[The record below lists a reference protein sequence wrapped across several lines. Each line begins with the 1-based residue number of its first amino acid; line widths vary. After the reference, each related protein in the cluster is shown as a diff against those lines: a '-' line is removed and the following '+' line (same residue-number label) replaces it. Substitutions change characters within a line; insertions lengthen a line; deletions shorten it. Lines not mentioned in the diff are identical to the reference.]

1 MQKYI
6 CQSFFTFKNF
16 CILSDLF
23 LLLNFTGF
31 GAPVPRTTAGRTVG
45 VIFAVIGIPAH
56 FLLIL
61 NFGVMV
67 AVRLQ
72 RYAFARRGARS
83 DNGQSSYSP
92 RSMPRWVK
100 ILPFVFS
107 GKYLFQQRTIS
118 LM

>member
-1 MQKYI
+1 MSIFFYI
-6 CQSFFTFKNF
+6 LKFA
-16 CILSDLF
+16 LYPLDLF

-72 RYAFARRGARS
+72 RYALARRGTRS
-83 DNGQSSYSP
+83 DNGESSYSTML
-92 RSMPRWVK
+92 MPRWVK

-107 GKYLFQQRTIS
+107 GKYLFRQRTII